1 MSSQPGNEIIHIIWT
16 VEDVVDMAENLGV
29 DSEVAV
35 ARARSWA
42 KAITDN
48 ANQGIDEQLCNVVEN
63 DSP

>member
-1 MSSQPGNEIIHIIWT
+1 MSSQPDNEIVHIIWT
-16 VEDVVDMAENLGV
+16 VSDVLDIADTLGV
-29 DSEVAV
+29 DPEVAV
-35 ARARSWA
+35 ARARERA